1 MLIFSTKFVFGQCG
15 NLITNPLPNS
25 NSLLPPIVLNTNLY
39 NVRVNFH
46 FINKD
51 DGTGNYSATNDP
63 LPNDGFYGGN
73 GFEFS
78 NMLVKALN
86 QNLDQNAGQNLN
98 PSAPVIPIEHRF
110 ALAGVYFWNNTI
122 EYLYNAHSISNL
134 DALYTKYGKNTDQT
148 INLFFVLSN
157 DANPNTSV
165 KGVANGFGG
174 NRNMQ
179 TGWMRTYLEWRDK
192 IHGNASWEYYQGIFL
207 DIINHECGH
216 CLNLYHTVVG
226 ENQNDDCAD
235 TPAPSNNPPNYCWC
249 DVNCSNNLMD
259 YNCLENALSVCQ
271 IEKIRNHIL
280 SNKYN
285 MLTCYYGT
293 SINLNLCGF
302 SANNLYVARNINLN
316 LGCT

>member
-110 ALAGVYFWNNTI
+110 ALAGVYFGTI
-122 EYLYNAHSISNL
+122 LLSI
-134 DALYTKYGKNTDQT
+134 YTMLIVFQT
-148 INLFFVLSN
+148 WMHYIL
-157 DANPNTSV
+157 
-165 KGVANGFGG
+165 
-174 NRNMQ
+174 NME
-179 TGWMRTYLEWRDK
+179 R
-192 IHGNASWEYYQGIFL
+192 I
-207 DIINHECGH
+207 
-216 CLNLYHTVVG
+216 
-226 ENQNDDCAD
+226 
-235 TPAPSNNPPNYCWC
+235 
-249 DVNCSNNLMD
+249 
-259 YNCLENALSVCQ
+259 Q
-271 IEKIRNHIL
+271 IKP
-280 SNKYN
+280 
-285 MLTCYYGT
+285 
-293 SINLNLCGF
+293 
-302 SANNLYVARNINLN
+302 
-316 LGCT
+316 